1 MTSSQNG
8 SSSNGTSPN
17 GDFSAL
23 LRAGFPY
30 EKTLGRRAVTFS
42 PIDLA
47 VTKDKAVYFLG
58 RGPFIKGGQL
68 IAISDDDEELG
79 IIRRRD
85 LEPGE
90 PPMNSG
96 WKWPVG
102 IVLDAEERLIVSDEA
117 EDTITIVTKDSEI
130 VAEWGEHGSD
140 PGQLDRPAHMV
151 IDAEGLLLVVDTMN
165 HRVQRFT
172 LEGEYV
178 DGFGSFGDAPG
189 QFNMPWGIALDSEGC
204 IYVGDWRNDR
214 VQKLTPT
221 GEPLMQIGSSGDGE
235 GELNR
240 PAGVDVDQHG
250 DIYVADRG
258 NNRVMLFNRD
268 GRYVER
274 FFGDATV
281 SKSGLKY
288 LLENSL
294 PLRLRDMAILEEQK
308 RFMAPASV
316 RVVDDR
322 MYVADYSYNRIQI
335 YRKEAYPLTAD
346 QILPHPGKPTL
357 ATT

>member
-1 MTSSQNG
+1 MTNEQSG
-8 SSSNGTSPN
+8 ASSNGASAN
-17 GDFSAL
+17 GDFEAL

-47 VTKDKAVYFLG
+47 IADDGTVYFLG
-58 RGPFIKGGQL
+58 RGPFDTGGTL
-68 IAISDDDEELG
+68 RVISEDDEDLG
-79 IIRRRD
+79 VVRRRD
-85 LEPGE
+85 PI
-90 PPMNSG
+90 PTDRATDCG
-96 WKWPVG
+96 WSWPVG
-102 IVLDAEERLIVSDEA
+102 IILDTEGRLVVSDEA
-117 EDTITIVTKDSEI
+117 DHTITVVTPESER
-130 VAEWGEHGSD
+130 VAEWGEHGTD
-140 PGQLDRPAHMV
+140 PGQLNRPAHMAL
-151 IDAEGLLLVVDTMN
+151 DAEGQLLVVDSLN
-165 HRVQRFT
+165 HRIQRFT
-172 LEGEYV
+172 LDGEYI
-178 DGFGSFGDAPG
+178 DGFGTYGDG
-189 QFNMPWGIALDSEGC
+189 LGEFNMPWGIALDAEGC

-214 VQKLTPT
+214 VQKLSPT
-221 GEPLMQIGSSGDGE
+221 GEPLMVIGTSGDGI

-240 PAGVDVDQHG
+240 PAGVEVDQHG

-281 SKSGLKY
+281 SKSGLRY
-288 LLENSL
+288 LLENSM

-316 RVVDDR
+316 RVVGDR
-322 MYVADYSYNRIQI
+322 MYVGDFGYNRVQI
-335 YRKEAYPLTAD
+335 YRKEAYPLTAT
-346 QILPHPGKPTL
+346 QIMPHPGKPTL